1 MAAPT
6 PPASQPAFATRRLL
20 LAPRTSADNDS
31 CLEMDSD
38 PEVIRFIA
46 VPWTDAAEHKAF
58 IAARTRGP
66 YPHGQGYWTVRQK
79 SAPAR
84 FLGWILLMP
93 RDAVGP
99 EIEIGWRFRRDAWGA
114 GFATEAARAILDH
127 AFGALGLAEVVA
139 DIHAKNARS
148 VRVAENI
155 GLVLRARRYHHGEPH
170 LHYAMTVAEYRAAGD
185 QA

>member
-20 LAPRTSADNDS
+20 LTLRTSADNES
-31 CLEMDSD
+31 CLEMDI
-38 PEVIRFIA
+38 IRFIA

-66 YPHGQGYWTVRQK
+66 YPHGQGYWTVRQ
-79 SAPAR
+79 SSEPGR
-84 FLGWILLMP
+84 FLGWILLTP
-93 RDAVGP
+93 LDAVGP
-99 EIEIGWRFRRDAWGA
+99 DIEIGWLLRRDAWGA

-127 AFGALGLAEVVA
+127 AFGALGLAEVIA
-139 DIHAKNARS
+139 DIHPENARS

-155 GLVLRARRYHHGEPH
+155 GLVLRGRRFHHGEPH
-170 LHYAMTVAEYRAAGD
+170 LHYAMTVAGYRAVGG